1 MQENIPPA
9 SHLNPSTVVNN
20 NTYKMQKN
28 KLPSVEEIIQ
38 VNTKKIQNTYFD
50 DYLKSLPS
58 SEYREKFLKDFETEM
73 HKKCNVQSCVRYVG
87 NKLILDY
94 PNKKLPLN
102 VMYQI
107 HMIVYTKV
115 E

>member
-1 MQENIPPA
+1 MQENIPST
-9 SHLNPSTVVNN
+9 SHLNPSTVVS
-20 NTYKMQKN
+20 NTDKIQKN
-28 KLPSVEEIIQ
+28 KLPSIEEIIQ
-38 VNTKKIQNTYFD
+38 ASNMEIRNTYFD
-50 DYLKSLPS
+50 GYLKSLPS
-58 SEYREKFLKDFETEM
+58 SKYREQFLKDLEREMREKFKT
-73 HKKCNVQSCVRYVG
+73 QSCVRYVK

-94 PNKKLPLN
+94 PNKKSLLN